1 MKAREPKIYHIKVD
15 WETHQIYMKY
25 RDKLSRLMAGPDR
38 FSERWLIT
46 QADYKGW
53 RALKSCHSEFHRIL
67 WCGPIKKRLSRKSFT
82 LQSLSFCMCARL
94 YRNKKISGK
103 MPLIFISYI
112 YGCLLQR
119 AVLSLLHHFRTCGDV
134 DFNSTVLSPACCGLV
149 GCDVVSH
156 RNALCG

>member
-94 YRNKKISGK
+94 YRNKKNK
-103 MPLIFISYI
+103 RHFAAYFYQLHLWLFIAESRS
-112 YGCLLQR
+112 QPP
-119 AVLSLLHHFRTCGDV
+119 
-134 DFNSTVLSPACCGLV
+134 SPFQDL
-149 GCDVVSH
+149 
-156 RNALCG
+156 R